1 MSAEETDGSTLQMGQ
16 RGTGE
21 QGGEKRTD
29 PGQVLQENELPRVRL
44 LSENAP
50 TGCRKTGE
58 RGT

>member
-29 PGQVLQENELPRVRL
+29 PGQVLQEKRIAKSSPSV
-44 LSENAP
+44 
-50 TGCRKTGE
+50 
-58 RGT
+58 

>member
-1 MSAEETDGSTLQMGQ
+1 MVSTEESDGYTLQMGQ

-29 PGQVLQENELPRVRL
+29 PGEALGEKELPRVCL

-50 TGCRKTGE
+50 TGCRE
-58 RGT
+58 M